1 MRPVSARFLAAVATG
16 GSHRMVSRARIV
28 APGQT
33 GTTIDAAAV
42 LGTPDIVA
50 GSVTQDSMADV
61 RSTLDITVPGSWWP
75 RNATDPL
82 NPYGNELFVE
92 RGVIYGDG
100 SREWVSLG
108 YFRINTPEQPDAPFG
123 VIQVAGSDRM
133 QGIIDARIPYPLSFP
148 AGEAVTS
155 VIESLVTDV
164 YSWAVFDFD
173 GSLTGKTLAT
183 AQTTTDDRHGFL
195 STLVTSYGCVM
206 YFDYRGVLVVKP
218 PPDPNDIVTTLKT
231 GEGGVLSTLSRTL
244 SREGI
249 YNGVIASGEQLDD
262 TVPPVSAMV
271 VDSDPASPTYW
282 GGPFGHVP
290 QFFSSSFLTT
300 GAQCQSAGLSIL
312 TQSTGL
318 PYNLDFGQVPNPAL
332 EALDPVGMR
341 YPGRQERH
349 VISQLV
355 VPLDAKTL
363 QTGQTRQLVRG
374 NFQ

>member
-1 MRPVSARFLAAVATG
+1 LAAVANG
-16 GSHRMVSRARIV
+16 GSYRMVSRARILS
-28 APGQT
+28 PGQN
-33 GTTIDAAAV
+33 GTTIDDDFV
-42 LGTPDIVA
+42 LATPDIVG
-50 GSVTQDSMADV
+50 GSVTQDSTADV
-61 RSTLDITVPGSWWP
+61 RSTLDITVSGSLWP
-75 RNATDPL
+75 KTSTDPL
-82 NPYGNELFVE
+82 TPYGNELFVE

-108 YFRINTPEQPDAPFG
+108 YFRINTPEQQDAPFG
-123 VIQVAGSDRM
+123 DIQVAGSDRM
-133 QGIIDARIPYPLSFP
+133 QGIIDARIPYPLTFA

-164 YSWAVFDFD
+164 YDWAVFDFD
-173 GSLTGKTLAT
+173 DSLTGKTLAT
-183 AQTTTDDRHGFL
+183 AQTTTDDRHAFL

-206 YFDYRGVLVVKP
+206 YFDYRGLLVVKP
-218 PPDPNDIVTTLKT
+218 PPDPDNIVTTLAT

-244 SREGI
+244 SRDGI
-249 YNGVIASGEQLDD
+249 YNGVIASGEQLAD
-262 TVPPVSAMV
+262 TIPPVSAMV

-282 GGPFGHVP
+282 DGQFGHVP

-300 GAQCQSAGLSIL
+300 DAQCTSAALSIL

-332 EALDPVGMR
+332 EPLDPVGMR
-341 YPGRQERH
+341 YPGRRERH

-363 QTGQTRQLVRG
+363 QTGQTRQLVKG